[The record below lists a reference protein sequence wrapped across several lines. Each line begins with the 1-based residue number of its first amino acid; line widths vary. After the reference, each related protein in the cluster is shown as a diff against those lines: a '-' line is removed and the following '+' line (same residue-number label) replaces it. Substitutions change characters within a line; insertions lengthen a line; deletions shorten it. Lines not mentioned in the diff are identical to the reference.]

1 MMNVLFATKQY
12 RTQIINVELSY
23 SLRIPECTYESC
35 DRTLAI
41 IPNLFLFSAENRK
54 SI

>member
-12 RTQIINVELSY
+12 RTQIIDVELSY
-23 SLRIPECTYESC
+23 SLRIPEWTYESC

-41 IPNLFLFSAENRK
+41 LPNLFLFSAENGK

>member
-1 MMNVLFATKQY
+1 MMNVVFATKQY

-23 SLRIPECTYESC
+23 SLKIPECTYESC
-35 DRTLAI
+35 DRTLTI